1 MQIPFKQHRGYDP
14 LGACGKGKCPI
25 CARNN
30 AIFKLRDKLE
40 KEEFTSD
47 AVAPFVGK
55 FGYPNINVGILAPP
69 EQSDDAWLYD
79 SPKFW
84 SSQNFGI
91 PQIVDFR
98 SSLLNSKYTIN
109 IKKRIRLL
117 EVSQDIAMSSKP
129 VDVEI
134 ELKEK
139 PKFRLNL
146 DAYIAP
152 TGPNARLK
160 RASITENPKIHTKV
174 YKVFEDIDLKAYD
187 AVNYL
192 YENKF
197 DENFLSKLLSIGT
210 LGLKADRKL
219 VPTRWSITATDDIIG
234 KNLINQI
241 KDYSEISSYY
251 SFFGNYLG
259 NYYLILMF
267 PEVWS
272 YELFETYVPSNWNL
286 SKQLRYT
293 TDYEDYFGRK
303 SYADNTIGGY
313 YSVRLAIIEKLNE
326 MKRQASV
333 LALRF
338 ITDEYTMPLGVFV
351 TREAARKA
359 VNNKSIEF
367 ASKELMIIYANHLV
381 KKKFNTN
388 LDYLLSHS
396 ILLHHMKEQSKLAQ
410 FV

>member
-1 MQIPFKQHRGYDP
+1 
-14 LGACGKGKCPI
+14 
-25 CARNN
+25 
-30 AIFKLRDKLE
+30 
-40 KEEFTSD
+40 
-47 AVAPFVGK
+47 
-55 FGYPNINVGILAPP
+55 
-69 EQSDDAWLYD
+69 
-79 SPKFW
+79 
-84 SSQNFGI
+84 
-91 PQIVDFR
+91 
-98 SSLLNSKYTIN
+98 
-109 IKKRIRLL
+109 
-117 EVSQDIAMSSKP
+117 
-129 VDVEI
+129 
-134 ELKEK
+134 
-139 PKFRLNL
+139 
-146 DAYIAP
+146 
-152 TGPNARLK
+152 
-160 RASITENPKIHTKV
+160 
-174 YKVFEDIDLKAYD
+174 
-187 AVNYL
+187 
-192 YENKF
+192 
-197 DENFLSKLLSIGT
+197 KLLSIGT
-210 LGLKADRKL
+210 LGLTADRKL